1 MSKWKIGNIE
11 PFWDEQY
18 KDLNYIKEP
27 FNDQDK
33 VDVWREEGYVHPEYL
48 YTGQMC
54 KHGEKHPTWSPKI
67 VEWLEKDFGWKDI
80 GANFYRMETG
90 VILPTHADLYQEY
103 TKKFN
108 LTQRQ
113 SERVLLLLED
123 WKPGHY
129 LEVDGEAVVNWEA
142 GDWVW
147 WPGDMEHAASNIG
160 IEYRYSLQLTGHK

>member
-1 MSKWKIGNIE
+1 MSEWKIGNIE

-18 KDLNYIKEP
+18 KDLHYIKEP

-33 VDVWREEGYVHPEYL
+33 VDVWRKDGYVHPEYL
-48 YTGQMC
+48 YTGMMC

-67 VEWLEKDFGWKDI
+67 VEWLEKDFDWKDI
-80 GANFYRMETG
+80 GLNYYRMETG
-90 VILPTHADLYQEY
+90 VILPSHADLYQEY

-113 SERVLLLLED
+113 AERVLLLLED

-160 IEYRYSLQLTGHK
+160 PEYRYSLQLTGHK

>member
-1 MSKWKIGNIE
+1 MNKIGKIN
-11 PFWDEQY
+11 PFWDDEY
-18 KDLNYIKEP
+18 KYLSYRKEP
-27 FNDQDK
+27 FNNPKDLEM
-33 VDVWREEGYVHPEYL
+33 WREQGYTQPVEL
-48 YTGQMC
+48 FTGTMC
-54 KHGEKHPTWSPKI
+54 KHGEGQPSWTPKI